1 MLARIIPSQT
11 RRKILALFFQ
21 NPSEMY
27 HMRRIGREVG
37 EEINAVKRE
46 LGILEKEGLLNKES
60 RVNKILYSLDTKY
73 RFYDEFLRMF
83 AKENEL
89 SKQIYKNVS
98 KLGKLK
104 FVAVSLK
111 YAQKKPAKEGEIYVL
126 FVGVVVIA
134 EVAAILSEQEKTFGS
149 EINYTV
155 MTEDELKFRKKNNDP
170 FIWQFLK
177 EPKIMLVGV
186 ESELTT

>member
-11 RRKILALFFQ
+11 RRKVLALFYQ
-21 NPSEMY
+21 NPAEMY
-27 HMRRIGREVG
+27 HMRRVGREVN

-46 LGILEKEGLLNKES
+46 LDILEKAGVINKEH
-60 RVNKILYSLDTKY
+60 RVNKVLYSLDPKY
-73 RFYDEFLRMF
+73 QYYDEFLRIF
-83 AKENEL
+83 AKETPL
-89 SKQIYKNVS
+89 AQQIYKNVS

-104 FVAVSLK
+104 FVAISMKYVLK
-111 YAQKKPAKEGEIYVL
+111 TPVKEGEIYVL
-126 FVGVVVIA
+126 FVGVVVIP
-134 EVAAILSEQEKTFGS
+134 EVVAILSEQEKALGI

-177 EPKIMLVGV
+177 GPKIMLVGQ
-186 ESELTT
+186 EADLTT